1 MSIQQKTN
9 SSCPPPEKNLNEL
22 PSKTFKSK
30 AFELKIFQG
39 EKTIIFQS
47 SEIEDLTG
55 TLYKAELTLEELYK
69 LNDLFTSFKS
79 IEKIFTRFF
88 QRLDESKIV
97 IKKEENKIN
106 LTFIIEFMGDK
117 DEAKISLIPEQANI
131 ENTVMKLCD
140 KVKEIDILKKEFYD
154 YKNYAENKIK
164 ELEKENQNLKNN
176 IELYNSAYISPE
188 EIIKI
193 KSTNLDSHI
202 LKLNELI
209 LIEKGVLKNLNKKVK
224 KYTLLF
230 RATRDGFRASNFH
243 SKCDG
248 KNNTLTLVE
257 TTTGRRFGGFTDAQ
271 WDQSSSYKTGS
282 NGFIFSLDKNE
293 IYYNKNQSN
302 NIYCY
307 SAYGPTF
314 GGGHD
319 FYINDSCNSNN
330 SSENSG
336 SSYETNGKKY
346 VLSGNSSFLVQN
358 YEVYQ
363 LELQ

>member
-1 MSIQQKTN
+1 MSIQEKSN
-9 SSCPPPEKNLNEL
+9 SSCAPPEKNLNEL

-30 AFELKIFQG
+30 VYELKIFQG
-39 EKTIIFQS
+39 EKTIIFHTT
-47 SEIEDLTG
+47 EIQDLSG

-69 LNDLFTSFKS
+69 LNDLFNSFKS

-88 QRLDESKIV
+88 KKLDESKIV

-154 YKNYAENKIK
+154 YKNYAEKKIK
-164 ELEKENQNLKNN
+164 ELENENQNLKNN
-176 IELYNSAYISPE
+176 IELYNRVYLSPE
-188 EIIKI
+188 EIIDFKEKNI
-193 KSTNLDSHI
+193 DSHI
-202 LKLNELI
+202 LKGYELY
-209 LIEKGVLKNLNKKVK
+209 LIEKGVLNNLNKKVK

-248 KNNTLTLVE
+248 KSNTVTLVE
-257 TTTGRRFGGFTDAQ
+257 TITGRRFGGFTDAQ
-271 WDQSSSYKTGS
+271 WDQSSNYKTGS

-293 IYYNKNQSN
+293 IYYNKNNSY
-302 NIYCY
+302 NIYGN
-307 SAYGPTF
+307 SSYGPTF

-330 SSENSG
+330 SGENSG
-336 SSYETNGKKY
+336 HSYETNGKKY
-346 VLSGNSSFLVQN
+346 TLTGNSSFLIQD

-363 LELQ
+363 LELL